1 MLVAVVVVHNMVQP
15 DKEAL
20 AVEVME
26 QLTDQLDKLEQ
37 LILAE
42 EEVEEEL
49 QVVKVVKEL

>member
-26 QLTDQLDKLEQ
+26 QLTVELDNREQ

-42 EEVEEEL
+42 EEAEEEL
-49 QVVKVVKEL
+49 PVVKVVKEL